1 MIQDNQDDITKY
13 LESITTNLHLIT
25 TSTSTEQHTEQLID
39 LVTHIF
45 GQLCNT
51 NITSF
56 KDAVLKWQ
64 LQFLEGKFTDPTPV
78 KLINPSENLTSQ
90 ILQQLSAH
98 YTKLTNAYQQHQRSC
113 KKTLQYHEW
122 MTPPPKDAKDII
134 RHANRRQ
141 LIGALDVIKS
151 KAHRLTK
158 TITNAIEGKP
168 SLGAKPTLTNVTMVH
183 YLLLFHPCLNLPALL
198 YHSLQSN
205 SLYLMPFSHF
215 SNRDH

>member
-1 MIQDNQDDITKY
+1 MDD
-13 LESITTNLHLIT
+13 
-25 TSTSTEQHTEQLID
+25 
-39 LVTHIF
+39 
-45 GQLCNT
+45 
-51 NITSF
+51 
-56 KDAVLKWQ
+56 
-64 LQFLEGKFTDPTPV
+64 
-78 KLINPSENLTSQ
+78 
-90 ILQQLSAH
+90 
-98 YTKLTNAYQQHQRSC
+98 
-113 KKTLQYHEW
+113 
-122 MTPPPKDAKDII
+122 TPPPKDAKDII